1 MGENL
6 TDLWIYDIKLEK
18 GLIPTDWTPAPEDT
32 ENAINNVS
40 NSLEPIKIRTTKAE
54 NSIKVLQDSL
64 LLTATKTDVQRTL
77 DEQLNPLK
85 NEVNE
90 QKAQLQI
97 MSNSIDSK
105 VSQSEYTSNLQG
117 VVERL
122 DNAETHRQQLSNQI
136 TDRVTLNDYNSGIDS
151 MKQYADE
158 QVNNLT
164 LGNVNLIKSY
174 KSPEYLKTATVED
187 DYSLLF
193 STTGKTI
200 NIFFMMRMVILTC
213 RSKKILTTF

>member
-1 MGENL
+1 
-6 TDLWIYDIKLEK
+6 
-18 GLIPTDWTPAPEDT
+18 
-32 ENAINNVS
+32 
-40 NSLEPIKIRTTKAE
+40 
-54 NSIKVLQDSL
+54 
-64 LLTATKTDVQRTL
+64 L

-174 KSPEYLKTATVED
+174 KSPEYLKTATVN
-187 DYSLLF
+187 
-193 STTGKTI
+193 G
-200 NIFFMMRMVILTC
+200 
-213 RSKKILTTF
+213 